1 MFKKLLL
8 CSATTI
14 ATGTTAMTIGTGLAA
29 AHPWIDPGA
38 PGPGI
43 VPGPGVGAP
52 GVGILP
58 GDPGPG
64 GPASGIGIFP
74 GPGAGLPGPGLI

>member
-1 MFKKLLL
+1 LHKRLLH
-8 CSATTI
+8 CIATTI
-14 ATGTTAMTIGTGLAA
+14 GGSAIALTIGAGTAG

-43 VPGPGVGAP
+43 APGPGLGAP

-64 GPASGIGIFP
+64 GPLSGIGVFP